1 MNYLKYVNIKQG
13 SKSLHR
19 FSQGNTLPLVQ
30 KPFGFAAFSLQTET
44 SRGSWY
50 YHPDDRSVEGI
61 RLTRQPSPWISDHSA
76 FTMMPQIEKPYV
88 EFEDCWSGYAPE
100 KATEAIDISL
110 ENLGLDYLDLYL
122 IHWPCVEKV
131 SPDWKEINAET
142 WRAFEDAYKNGKIR
156 AIGVSNFQ
164 KKHYD
169 ALAERCEIKPMV
181 NQIEFHPGYTQPET
195 VAYSQEMG
203 MLVQAFSPLG
213 CGAVLGDE
221 TLADIAKKYGKT
233 VAQVCLRFV
242 LQSGLNVLT
251 KSVTPARIIENA
263 AIFDFELSAEDMAVI
278 SAMPELGFTGWLPE
292 NAPADAL
299 V

>member
-1 MNYLKYVNIKQG
+1 MNKLTDAFVLSNGVKVPCVGYGTYLTPNGEIAKNSVIEAINTGYRHIDTA
-13 SKSLHR
+13 
-19 FSQGNTLPLVQ
+19 FAYGN
-30 KPFGFAAFSLQTET
+30 ET
-44 SRGSWY
+44 AVG
-50 YHPDDRSVEGI
+50 EGI
-61 RLTRQPSPWISDHSA
+61 RATGIARDEIFVTTKHWV
-76 FTMMPQIEKPYV
+76 TMR
-88 EFEDCWSGYAPE
+88 GYE

-110 ENLGLDYLDLYL
+110 KNLGLDYLDLYL

-131 SPDWKEINAET
+131 SPDWKEINAGT
-142 WRAFEDAYKNGKIR
+142 WKAFEDAYKNGKIR

-169 ALAERCEIKPMV
+169 ALVERCEIKPMV

-195 VAYSQEMG
+195 VAYSQENG

-221 TLADIAKKYGKT
+221 TLSSIVKKYNKT
-233 VAQVCLRFV
+233 VAQICLRFV

-251 KSVTPARIIENA
+251 KSVTPARITENA
-263 AIFDFELSAEDMAVI
+263 QIFDFELSAEDMAVI
-278 SAMPELGFTGWLPE
+278 NAMPELGFTGWLPE
-292 NAPADAL
+292 NAPADAI

>member
-1 MNYLKYVNIKQG
+1 MNKLTDTFELYNGVKVPCVGYGTYLTPDGEIAKNSVMKALEAGYRHIDTA
-13 SKSLHR
+13 
-19 FSQGNTLPLVQ
+19 FAYGNEKAV
-30 KPFGFAAFSLQTET
+30 G
-44 SRGSWY
+44 
-50 YHPDDRSVEGI
+50 EGI
-61 RLTRQPSPWISDHSA
+61 RASGAKREEVFVTTKHWV
-76 FTMMPQIEKPYV
+76 TMR
-88 EFEDCWSGYAPE
+88 GYE

-110 ENLGLDYLDLYL
+110 KNLGLDYLDLYL

-131 SPDWKEINAET
+131 SPNWKEINAST

-169 ALAERCEIKPMV
+169 ALAELCEIKPMV

-195 VAYSQEMG
+195 VAYSKEKG

-221 TLADIAKKYGKT
+221 TLASIANKYGKS
-233 VAQVCLRFV
+233 VAQICLRFV

-251 KSVTPARIIENA
+251 KSVTPERIIENA
-263 AIFDFELSAEDMAVI
+263 DIFDFELSAEDMSVI

-299 V
+299 A

>member
-1 MNYLKYVNIKQG
+1 MNKLTDAFVLSNGVQVPCVGYGTYLTPDGDVAKNSVIEALKVGYRHVDTA
-13 SKSLHR
+13 
-19 FSQGNTLPLVQ
+19 FAYGNEKAV
-30 KPFGFAAFSLQTET
+30 G
-44 SRGSWY
+44 
-50 YHPDDRSVEGI
+50 EGI
-61 RLTRQPSPWISDHSA
+61 KASGVNRDEVFVTTKHWV
-76 FTMMPQIEKPYV
+76 TMR
-88 EFEDCWSGYAPE
+88 GHE
-100 KATEAIDISL
+100 KAAEAIDVSL
-110 ENLGLDYLDLYL
+110 KNLGLDYLDLYL

-131 SPDWKEINAET
+131 SPDWREINAST
-142 WRAFEDAYKNGKIR
+142 WRAFEDAYKAGKIR

-169 ALAERCEIKPMV
+169 ALAERCDVKPMV

-195 VAYSQEMG
+195 VDYSKDVG

-213 CGAVLGDE
+213 CGTVLGDA
-221 TLADIAKKYGKT
+221 TLAAIAAKYGKT
-233 VAQVCLRFV
+233 VAQICLRFV

-251 KSVTPARIIENA
+251 KSVTPERIVENA
-263 AIFDFELSAEDMAVI
+263 QIFDFELSEEDMALI

>member
-1 MNYLKYVNIKQG
+1 MNKLTDSFILSNGVHVPCVGYGTYLTPDGDIAKNAVKEALDIGYRHVDTA
-13 SKSLHR
+13 
-19 FSQGNTLPLVQ
+19 FVYGNEKAV
-30 KPFGFAAFSLQTET
+30 G
-44 SRGSWY
+44 
-50 YHPDDRSVEGI
+50 DGI
-61 RLTRQPSPWISDHSA
+61 RASGVSRDDIFVTTKHWI
-76 FTMMPQIEKPYV
+76 TMR
-88 EFEDCWSGYAPE
+88 GYE
-100 KATEAIDISL
+100 KASEAIDISL
-110 ENLGLDYLDLYL
+110 KNLGLDYLDLYL

-131 SPDWKEINAET
+131 SPDWKDINAST
-142 WRAFEDAYKNGKIR
+142 WRAFEDAYKAGKIR

-169 ALAERCEIKPMV
+169 ALAERCDIKPMV
-181 NQIEFHPGYTQPET
+181 NQIEFHPGYTQSET

-213 CGAVLGDE
+213 CGAVLGDA
-221 TLADIAKKYGKT
+221 TLASVAEKYNKS

-251 KSVTPARIIENA
+251 KSVTPARIAENA
-263 AIFDFELSAEDMAVI
+263 QIFDFELSEEDMAVI
-278 SAMPELGFTGWLPE
+278 ASLPELGFTGWLPE

>member
-1 MNYLKYVNIKQG
+1 MNKLTDSFILSNGVHVPCVGYGTYLTPDGDNAKNAVKEALDIGYRHVDTA
-13 SKSLHR
+13 
-19 FSQGNTLPLVQ
+19 FVYGNEKAV
-30 KPFGFAAFSLQTET
+30 G
-44 SRGSWY
+44 
-50 YHPDDRSVEGI
+50 DGI
-61 RLTRQPSPWISDHSA
+61 RASGVSRDDIFVTTKHWI
-76 FTMMPQIEKPYV
+76 TMR
-88 EFEDCWSGYAPE
+88 GYE
-100 KATEAIDISL
+100 KASEAIDISL
-110 ENLGLDYLDLYL
+110 KNLGLDYLDLYL

-131 SPDWKEINAET
+131 SPDWKDINAST
-142 WRAFEDAYKNGKIR
+142 WRAFEDAYKAGKIR

-169 ALAERCEIKPMV
+169 ALSERCDIKPMV
-181 NQIEFHPGYTQPET
+181 NQIEFHPGYTQSET

-213 CGAVLGDE
+213 CGAVLGDA
-221 TLADIAKKYGKT
+221 TLASVAEKYNKS

-251 KSVTPARIIENA
+251 KSVTPARIAENA
-263 AIFDFELSAEDMAVI
+263 QIFDFELSEEDMAVI
-278 SAMPELGFTGWLPE
+278 ASLPELGFTGWLPE

>member
-1 MNYLKYVNIKQG
+1 MKKLTDTFELYNGVKVPCVGYGTYLTPDGDVARNSVIEALNAGYRHIDTA
-13 SKSLHR
+13 
-19 FSQGNTLPLVQ
+19 FAYGNEKAV
-30 KPFGFAAFSLQTET
+30 G
-44 SRGSWY
+44 
-50 YHPDDRSVEGI
+50 EGI
-61 RLTRQPSPWISDHSA
+61 KASGVSREDIFVTTKHWV
-76 FTMMPQIEKPYV
+76 TMR
-88 EFEDCWSGYAPE
+88 GYE

-131 SPDWKEINAET
+131 SPDWTEINVST
-142 WRAFEDAYKNGKIR
+142 WKAFEDAYKAGKIR

-169 ALAERCEIKPMV
+169 ALVEGCEIKPMV

-195 VAYSQEMG
+195 VEYSKEAG

-213 CGAVLGDE
+213 CGAVLGNE
-221 TLADIAKKYGKT
+221 TLAEIAKRYNKS
-233 VAQVCLRFV
+233 VAQICLRFV

-251 KSVTPARIIENA
+251 KSVTPARIIENTQ
-263 AIFDFELSAEDMAVI
+263 IFDFELTAEDMAVI
-278 SAMPELGFTGWLPE
+278 SSMPEVGFTGWLPE

>member
-1 MNYLKYVNIKQG
+1 MNKLTDTFVLSNGVKVPCIGYGTYLTPDGEVAKNSVMEALKVGYRHVDTA
-13 SKSLHR
+13 
-19 FSQGNTLPLVQ
+19 FAYGNESAV
-30 KPFGFAAFSLQTET
+30 G
-44 SRGSWY
+44 
-50 YHPDDRSVEGI
+50 EGI
-61 RLTRQPSPWISDHSA
+61 KASGVKREDIFVTTKHWV
-76 FTMMPQIEKPYV
+76 TMR
-88 EFEDCWSGYAPE
+88 GYE

-110 ENLGLDYLDLYL
+110 KNLGLDYLDLYL

-131 SPDWKEINAET
+131 SPDWKEINAGT
-142 WRAFEDAYKNGKIR
+142 WKAFEDAYKAGKIR

-169 ALAERCEIKPMV
+169 ALAEMCEIKPMV

-195 VAYSQEMG
+195 VKYSQEQG

-213 CGAVLGDE
+213 CGAVLNDE
-221 TLADIAKKYGKT
+221 TLKGIAAKYNKS
-233 VAQVCLRFV
+233 VAQICLRFV

-251 KSVTPARIIENA
+251 KSVTPSRILENTQ
-263 AIFDFELSAEDMAVI
+263 IFDFELAAEDMATI
-278 SAMPELGFTGWLPE
+278 NAMPELGFTGWLPE

>member
-1 MNYLKYVNIKQG
+1 MNKLTDTFVLSNGVKVPCIGYGTYLTPDGEVAKNSVMEALKVGYRHVDTA
-13 SKSLHR
+13 
-19 FSQGNTLPLVQ
+19 FAYGNESAV
-30 KPFGFAAFSLQTET
+30 G
-44 SRGSWY
+44 
-50 YHPDDRSVEGI
+50 EGI
-61 RLTRQPSPWISDHSA
+61 KASGVKREDIFVTTKHWV
-76 FTMMPQIEKPYV
+76 TMR
-88 EFEDCWSGYAPE
+88 GYE

-110 ENLGLDYLDLYL
+110 KNLGLDYLDLYL

-131 SPDWKEINAET
+131 SHDWKEINAGT
-142 WRAFEDAYKNGKIR
+142 WKAFEDAYKAGKIR

-169 ALAERCEIKPMV
+169 ALAEMCEIKPMV

-195 VAYSQEMG
+195 VKYSQEQG

-213 CGAVLGDE
+213 CGAVLNDE
-221 TLADIAKKYGKT
+221 TLKGIAAKYNKS
-233 VAQVCLRFV
+233 VAQICLRFV

-251 KSVTPARIIENA
+251 KSVTPSRILENTQ
-263 AIFDFELSAEDMAVI
+263 IFDFELAAEDMATI
-278 SAMPELGFTGWLPE
+278 NAMPELGFTGWLPE

>member
-1 MNYLKYVNIKQG
+1 MNKLTDTFVLSNGVKVPCIGYGTYLTPDGEVAKNSVMEALKVGYRHVDTA
-13 SKSLHR
+13 
-19 FSQGNTLPLVQ
+19 FAYGNESAV
-30 KPFGFAAFSLQTET
+30 G
-44 SRGSWY
+44 
-50 YHPDDRSVEGI
+50 EGI
-61 RLTRQPSPWISDHSA
+61 KASGVKREDIFVTTKHWV
-76 FTMMPQIEKPYV
+76 TMR
-88 EFEDCWSGYAPE
+88 GYE

-110 ENLGLDYLDLYL
+110 KNLGLDYLDLYL

-131 SPDWKEINAET
+131 SPDWKEINAGT
-142 WRAFEDAYKNGKIR
+142 WKAFEDAYKAGKIR

-169 ALAERCEIKPMV
+169 ALAEMCEIKPMV

-195 VAYSQEMG
+195 VKYSQEQG

-213 CGAVLGDE
+213 CGAVLNDE
-221 TLADIAKKYGKT
+221 TLKGIAAKYNKS
-233 VAQVCLRFV
+233 VAQICLRFV

-251 KSVTPARIIENA
+251 KSVTPSRILENTH
-263 AIFDFELSAEDMAVI
+263 IFDFELAVEDMATI
-278 SAMPELGFTGWLPE
+278 NAMPELGFTGWLPE